1 MVGKKKYIKRIKI
14 SRLSY
19 KNISKC
25 LQVILNSSQG
35 IVNSITNLS
44 TDNEWFAFK
53 QRFSIIYSNR
63 LTSFCIMKSQARL
76 QISRFFNCIRE
87 FFPLVVSKKNRVHT
101 YRIVF
106 ESFSPVHTYA
116 LQFTRIGLE

>member
-1 MVGKKKYIKRIKI
+1 MKI

-44 TDNEWFAFK
+44 TDNERFAFK

-76 QISRFFNCIRE
+76 QISRFFNCIRK
-87 FFPLVVSKKNRVHT
+87 FLPLVVSKKIVST
-101 YRIVF
+101 RIV
-106 ESFSPVHTYA
+106 SFLSHFRPSTRTRCSLHGLA
-116 LQFTRIGLE
+116 LNKSEILPHKS